1 MPATNSVNRNLSN
14 RLVKISK
21 FLSLVLRHK
30 PETIGLTLDPAGW
43 VSVMEL
49 LRACTRHNF
58 PLSLEELQAV
68 VATNDK
74 QRFAFSEDGRRIR
87 ASQGHSI
94 EVELGY
100 QPAEP
105 PEFLYHGTVERF
117 LPSIRAKGLLKG
129 QRHHVH
135 LSPDVATAA
144 KVGSRRGQPV
154 ILTVNSGQMNRD
166 GYAFYQSA
174 NSVWL
179 TDHVPA
185 IYIAEEIV
193 NS

>member
-1 MPATNSVNRNLSN
+1 MPN

-43 VSVMEL
+43 ASVGEL
-49 LRACTRHNF
+49 LQACARHNF

-68 VATNDK
+68 VAANDK

-87 ASQGHSI
+87 ASQGHSV

-100 QPAEP
+100 EAAEP
-105 PEFLYHGTVERF
+105 PELLYHGTVERF
-117 LPSIRAKGLLKG
+117 LPSIRTKGLLKG

-135 LSPDVATAA
+135 LAADRVTAA
-144 KVGSRRGQPV
+144 KVGSRRGQAV
-154 ILTVNSGQMNRD
+154 ILTVHSGQMYRA
-166 GYAFYQSA
+166 GYPFYQSA
-174 NSVWL
+174 NGVWL
-179 TDHVPA
+179 TGHVPPQ
-185 IYIAEEIV
+185 YLEIIS
-193 NS
+193 NQ

>member
-1 MPATNSVNRNLSN
+1 MPDRT
-14 RLVKISK
+14 VKISK

-43 VSVMEL
+43 VSVVEL
-49 LRACTRHNF
+49 LRACEKHDF
-58 PLSLEELQAV
+58 PLSREELEAG

-74 QRFAFSEDGRRIR
+74 QRFSLSEDGQRIR
-87 ASQGHSI
+87 ANQGHSV

-117 LPSIRAKGLLKG
+117 VPSIRAKGLLKG

-135 LSPDVATAA
+135 LSPDITTAA
-144 KVGSRRGQPV
+144 KVGSRRGKPV
-154 ILTVNSGQMNRD
+154 ILTVSSGRMYRA
-166 GYAFYQSA
+166 GYRFYQSA
-174 NSVWL
+174 NGVWL
-179 TDHVPA
+179 TDRVPTT
-185 IYIAEEIV
+185 YITEEIV
-193 NS
+193 NSQLSIANKD